1 MTYVPIV
8 TPPVT
13 QPPPSPRTRELAGL
27 LTKVLEEYE
36 KAHPAVTSAEV
47 RAALRLAQM
56 SAGPDRSKV
65 AAGVSLAV
73 GLGVAMLT
81 LGLFFFRS
89 SGGGGDM
96 EFPVILPMIIMGVI
110 VLLGMLVV
118 MIRLKGP

>member
-1 MTYVPIV
+1 MAYVPIV
-8 TPPVT
+8 TPPT
-13 QPPPSPRTRELAGL
+13 GQPPASPRTRELAGL
-27 LTKVLEEYE
+27 LTKVLDEYT
-36 KAHPAVTSAEV
+36 KAHPAVTPAEV

-65 AAGVSLAV
+65 AAGLSVAV

-89 SGGGGDM
+89 SGEVD
-96 EFPVILPMIIMGVI
+96 FPVILPLLIMGVI
-110 VLLGMLVV
+110 VLLGMILA